1 MYPSCDSETVPAAMS
16 CLTLVPSTAGTSL
29 TSPSS
34 THTYL
39 ASSAPSTSACSASD
53 DSRWISPSVASPAM
67 AHASFCSSATSSSP
81 LASHS
86 RSGLGKRAHTASMR
100 SACK

>member
-39 ASSAPSTSACSASD
+39 ACSAPSTSACSASD

-67 AHASFCSSATSSSP
+67 AHASPSRRTYRHGSATHRVKP
-81 LASHS
+81 MPPSHPCS
-86 RSGLGKRAHTASMR
+86 QKV
-100 SACK
+100 